1 MYLKPIIYDHLF
13 LELLKA
19 LKKIIMKKLL
29 QILKIIQLFTL
40 LPFDISKG
48 SKKKSYMR
56 IKKMMIAA
64 NLL

>member
-1 MYLKPIIYDHLF
+1 MYLKPIIYDHSF

-48 SKKKSYMR
+48 LKKKSYMR